1 MKSMFLVIVGI
12 IIIIA
17 SIFAVIAVDSAN
29 LDRICQ
35 DSGGKRMGDTCL
47 APAINSTNDDSQNT
61 FSLFQFK
68 TMRPN
73 SMEYFYYP
81 NPEDTTNR
89 DAFQKFILIR
99 LPEELGGGA
108 DDVSAFRAY
117 SALSVSNHCLV
128 KYWPDE
134 GRKRLEDPCW
144 GSMYRPIDGLMI
156 TGGKPVTNNA
166 PVALPFLDLSMDE
179 NGSLYVEPPVWAPRE
194 NGVVG
199 VGRDMSLE
207 DIRLGSRIVA
217 DSYQK
222 TNPHHPSLPI
232 DFAGQ
237 ILTQIHPDS
246 NRVEALYHDFSS
258 TDWAGISIY
267 VNNVSAQD
275 QKYFLNLARSNS
287 EYWQIGK
294 DLIWIGG
301 SALDK
306 NSKLNEGFKEYD
318 IQFISDGFKF
328 RIVGKNVDFMKKSI
342 VANYFPGFG
351 YDDLLLVS
359 STVEK

>member
-1 MKSMFLVIVGI
+1 MKTRVLLIIGIV
-12 IIIIA
+12 IIIA
-17 SIFAVIAVDSAN
+17 SIFAVIIIDSAN

-35 DSGGKRMGDTCL
+35 DSGGKRIGDTCL
-47 APAINSTNDDSQNT
+47 APTIINSTNNDSQDT
-61 FSLFQFK
+61 FSLSHLK
-68 TMRPN
+68 TMKPN

-81 NPEDTTNR
+81 NPEDTTDR
-89 DAFQKFILIR
+89 DVFQKFILIR
-99 LPEELGGGA
+99 LPEELGGEA

-117 SALSVSNHCLV
+117 SALSVSNHCLL

-144 GSMYRPIDGLMI
+144 GSIYRPIDGLMI

-207 DIRLGSRIVA
+207 DIRLDSRIVA

-222 TNPHHPSLPI
+222 TNPHHPNLPV

-237 ILTQIHPDS
+237 ILTQIYPDS

-258 TDWAGISIY
+258 TDWDGISIY

-275 QKYFLNLARSNS
+275 QTYFLNLAKSNS
-287 EYWQIGK
+287 EYWQIGE
-294 DLIWIGG
+294 DIIWIGG

-328 RIVGKNVDFMKKSI
+328 RIIGKNVEFMKKSI
-342 VANYFPGFG
+342 VANYFPEFG
-351 YDDLLLVS
+351 YDDLFLVS
-359 STVEK
+359 STVR